1 MKRFLSILLLL
12 ALLPAAGLGESLPG
26 QVTLTPG
33 ESRTFVLPYFGY
45 WESDDPDVAE
55 GDGQTIT
62 AYNEGCAVLTLVGEE
77 GEFAVEVAVEAAQD
91 SVPPAIR
98 RAIEIGLQEWREN
111 LGRSL
116 PRSDSNKP
124 SKNNKYTTWWG
135 YDCGWCGAFA
145 NYCLDMAGVPLEPSD
160 TYKKVKPT
168 ADGEP
173 HSLREAAVP
182 KLDTGFEN
190 MQRITQTDPR
200 PGYLVIYGRRDS
212 KSNGKTVSAYAFVHV
227 GLITQVEDLGN
238 GKFLLSTVE
247 GNLSNQIKRFC
258 YVYDA
263 NSPANKK
270 KPDLKANLNMS
281 PAPEDRRTE
290 ADVQYEPHQSSWY
303 VTEFCMTWY

>member
-1 MKRFLSILLLL
+1 MKRLFCLLILLT
-12 ALLPAAGLGESLPG
+12 LLPVAGLSETLPE
-26 QVTLTPG
+26 QITLSPG
-33 ESRTFVLPYFGY
+33 ESRSFTLPFSGY
-45 WESDDPDVAE
+45 WESDDPDVAQGS
-55 GDGQTIT
+55 GDAIT
-62 AYNEGCAVLTLVGEE
+62 AYSEGWAVLTLVGAEE
-77 GEFAVEVAVEAAQD
+77 EFSVEVEVSQAQD
-91 SVPPAIR
+91 DVPPAIR

-124 SKNNKYTTWWG
+124 NKNNKYTTWWG

-145 NYCLDMAGVPLEPSD
+145 NYCMDMAGVPLEPSD

-173 HSLREAAVP
+173 HGVREAAVP

-190 MQRITQTDPR
+190 MKRLTQTDPR

-227 GLITQVEDLGN
+227 GLITDVEDLGG

-270 KPDLKANLNMS
+270 KPDVKANLNMS
-281 PAPEDRRTE
+281 PAPADRQTE
-290 ADVQYEPHQSSWY
+290 ADVQYTPHQDSWY

>member
-1 MKRFLSILLLL
+1 MKRLCCIFLMLT
-12 ALLPAAGLGESLPG
+12 LLPAAGCAESLPE
-26 QVTLTPG
+26 TLTLCPG
-33 ESRTFVLPYFGY
+33 ESRTFTLPFPGY

-55 GDGQTIT
+55 GSGETLT
-62 AYNEGCAVLTLVGEE
+62 AYNEGYAVLTLVGEE
-77 GEFAVEVAVEAAQD
+77 EERTVEVSVEPAQD
-91 SVPPAIR
+91 DVPAAIR
-98 RAIEIGLQEWREN
+98 RAIDIALAEWQEN

-124 SKNNKYTTWWG
+124 NKNNKYTTWWG

-145 NYCLDMAGVPLEPSD
+145 NYCMDAAGVPLEPSD

-168 ADGEP
+168 ADGSP
-173 HSLREAAVP
+173 HGVREAAVP

-190 MQRITQTDPR
+190 MHRLTQTEPR

-227 GLITQVEDLGN
+227 GIITEVEDLGD

-258 YVYDA
+258 YIYDSA
-263 NSPANKK
+263 SPANKK
-270 KPDLKANLNMS
+270 KPDGKANLNMY

-290 ADVQYEPHQSSWY
+290 ANVQYTPHQDSWY